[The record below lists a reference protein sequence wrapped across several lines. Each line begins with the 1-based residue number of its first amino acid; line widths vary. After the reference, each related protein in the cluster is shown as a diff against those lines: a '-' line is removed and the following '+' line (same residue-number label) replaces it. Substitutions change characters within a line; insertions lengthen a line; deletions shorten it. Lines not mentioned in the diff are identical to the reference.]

1 MSPTIVAAIITG
13 SAVIISSGLA
23 LTGVIFT
30 IRAQTKRID
39 EDNRAALAAQTGEIK
54 KHLKEHLADHPQA
67 PPVEIESEQPD

>member
-1 MSPTIVAAIITG
+1 MNPIVEAAIISTCG
-13 SAVIISSGLA
+13 VIVSAAVA
-23 LTGVIFT
+23 LTGVVLT
-30 IRAQTKRID
+30 IRSQTRRID